1 MEISE
6 TPYIFTITASNAYG
20 SNDFEGIYSVKVVAF
35 IEPIQPETFKYTA
48 INQLYQLG
56 GKAEDNAIV
65 PGFVG
70 GAPTFTFDANNSDEI
85 KAQIDQKFITLNSAN
100 GTIDITDKQTL
111 STGKHEIKVRVT
123 NKKNEEG
130 VVSALE
136 VNVIP
141 NPNNFEYVSWGTNI
155 ENEIPTNTN
164 GNKTNPISTETTEET
179 KEENRNLFR
188 FIQGRDVRELPLQR
202 IKMINENAN
211 TTFTYKVLENNFIG
225 HEKIVKGAKVKEDG
239 TIYFTT

>member
-1 MEISE
+1 MPLFQVLLAVHQHLHSMKI
-6 TPYIFTITASNAYG
+6 IAM
-20 SNDFEGIYSVKVVAF
+20 KLRL
-35 IEPIQPETFKYTA
+35 K
-48 INQLYQLG
+48 
-56 GKAEDNAIV
+56 
-65 PGFVG
+65 
-70 GAPTFTFDANNSDEI
+70 
-85 KAQIDQKFITLNSAN
+85 IDQKFITLNSAN

-164 GNKTNPISTETTEET
+164 GNRTKTTISH
-179 KEENRNLFR
+179 RNDR
-188 FIQGRDVRELPLQR
+188 RD
-202 IKMINENAN
+202 
-211 TTFTYKVLENNFIG
+211 
-225 HEKIVKGAKVKEDG
+225 
-239 TIYFTT
+239 